1 MKHLYFTFI
10 IFCTSFVLY
19 AQDATPM
26 LVDIKGM
33 VVDGEDK
40 PRAGEQILFEN
51 ITNQKV
57 VKAISDEKGAFIT
70 KLVSNNTYLIKI
82 KQIGKD
88 IEYQKFEIPQIAE
101 GVENASY
108 ELTLKYSKAKTY
120 TLNNVHFLPGKSTLT
135 TASYEELKDLL
146 EYMTLKKTTEIE
158 VAGHTDD
165 VGDEEQNLILSQK
178 RAVSVR
184 AYLVKNGIDG
194 SRITAKGYGESRPVD
209 TNETPEGRKNNRRC
223 EVNILKE

>member
-1 MKHLYFTFI
+1 MKHLFFTVI
-10 IFCTSFVLY
+10 TFCTFFVLH

-40 PRAGEQILFEN
+40 PRVGEQVLFEN
-51 ITNQKV
+51 TTTQKI
-57 VKAISDEKGAFIT
+57 VKAVSDDKGAFET
-70 KLVSNNTYLIKI
+70 KLMSENVYLIKI
-82 KQIGKD
+82 KQIGSD

-101 GVENASY
+101 GVENAIY

-120 TLNNVHFLPGKSTLT
+120 TLNNVHFLNGKSTLT

-146 EYMTLKKTTEIE
+146 EYMTLKKSTEIE
-158 VAGHTDD
+158 VSGHTDD
-165 VGDEEQNLILSQK
+165 VGDEAQNLILSQK
-178 RAVSVR
+178 RAASVR

-194 SRITAKGYGESRPVD
+194 SRIVAKGYGETQPIA
-209 TNETPEGRKNNRRC
+209 TNETAEGRKSNRRC
-223 EVNILKE
+223 EVQILKE